1 MKKDEYIVAS
11 MKSDDQDALK
21 DVFRLYFNQLYA
33 FAIQF
38 VIDREIAREIVHD
51 SILRFWQHRHK
62 LKDETNIK
70 AYLLKIV
77 RNLCLNHLK
86 KYKDNPVVF
95 IPDDQ
100 IRTVFALN
108 YAVLADQS
116 WDPMLADEFEEVI
129 SASISSLPE
138 KCRNVFELSRFENL
152 SNAEIA
158 GKLEISVKTVEG
170 HITEAI
176 KSIRH
181 KISKY

>member
-1 MKKDEYIVAS
+1 LKKDEDIIAS

-21 DVFRLYFNQLYA
+21 DVFRLYFNRLYS
-33 FAIQF
+33 FAIEF

-51 SILRFWQHRHK
+51 SILRFWQSRHK

-86 KYKDNPVVF
+86 KYSDKPVVF
-95 IPDDQ
+95 MPDDR
-100 IRTVFALN
+100 IKKVLEIN
-108 YAVLADQS
+108 YIVLADQN

-129 SASISSLPE
+129 SASMSSLPE
-138 KCRNVFELSRFENL
+138 KCRKVFELSRFENL

-158 GKLEISVKTVEG
+158 VKLEISVKTVEG

-176 KSIRH
+176 KSIRQ